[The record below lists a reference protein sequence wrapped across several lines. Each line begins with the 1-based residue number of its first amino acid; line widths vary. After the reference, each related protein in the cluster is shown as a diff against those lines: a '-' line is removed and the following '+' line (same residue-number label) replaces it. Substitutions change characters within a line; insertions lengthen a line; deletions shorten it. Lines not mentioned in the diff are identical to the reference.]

1 MSSKRRVRSV
11 LTASD
16 WETICSW
23 RDENRHLPN
32 QEVIA
37 YFSKEEN
44 GALRFKTRTL
54 QEHMAMWRKLH
65 GKLDSRSKKTKAR
78 ATALSRLQ
86 EDSEWMQVF
95 AFADAHPGYSIRGLW
110 LHFEE
115 RGLVNVC
122 EGTFRWKIRDR
133 SRIEERAREFVL
145 QKEKLGFETGI
156 DFIEYRTEYR
166 DLPTTSQVPEATTS
180 LALSEETTRPSIEV
194 VGRGVTDYST
204 PSLLVSQGSTSP
216 SKGLSREDSSVIT
229 PTPAL
234 PARLK
239 RNRSKLTDNSDTA
252 GVVLDSYS
260 GIEKR
265 PLSYNTTSSSSSS
278 SPLPS
283 RTSSYD
289 EATSPLSP
297 VLKRAPSSP
306 ELESRLGTQLEQLG
320 LRIAALESCLRRIA
334 YAIDQNLT
342 YYSSQGM
349 AQAWRVHKVGFLQNE
364 RSIPNLLPTSK
375 DTDVARVRDTS
386 TRSVSLTIMI
396 HNESTSTSGKRNPYK
411 SGKYGRNDLQELEMC
426 NERLE
431 SL

>member
-23 RDENRHLPN
+23 RDENRRLPN

-110 LHFEE
+110 LHFKE

-156 DFIEYRTEYR
+156 DFIEYRSV
-166 DLPTTSQVPEATTS
+166 DVCPLLSVSIHLIVLPV
-180 LALSEETTRPSIEV
+180 
-194 VGRGVTDYST
+194 
-204 PSLLVSQGSTSP
+204 SLLH
-216 SKGLSREDSSVIT
+216 
-229 PTPAL
+229 
-234 PARLK
+234 
-239 RNRSKLTDNSDTA
+239 
-252 GVVLDSYS
+252 
-260 GIEKR
+260 
-265 PLSYNTTSSSSSS
+265 
-278 SPLPS
+278 
-283 RTSSYD
+283 
-289 EATSPLSP
+289 
-297 VLKRAPSSP
+297 
-306 ELESRLGTQLEQLG
+306 
-320 LRIAALESCLRRIA
+320 
-334 YAIDQNLT
+334 QN
-342 YYSSQGM
+342 
-349 AQAWRVHKVGFLQNE
+349 
-364 RSIPNLLPTSK
+364 
-375 DTDVARVRDTS
+375 
-386 TRSVSLTIMI
+386 
-396 HNESTSTSGKRNPYK
+396 
-411 SGKYGRNDLQELEMC
+411 
-426 NERLE
+426 
-431 SL
+431 